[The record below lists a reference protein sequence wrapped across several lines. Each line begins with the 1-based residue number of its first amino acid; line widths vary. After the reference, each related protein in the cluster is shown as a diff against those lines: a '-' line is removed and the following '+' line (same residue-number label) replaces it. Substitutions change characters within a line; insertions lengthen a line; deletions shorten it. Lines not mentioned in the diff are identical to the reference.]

1 MVDLQTVLNA
11 IALATTLE
19 PQAASVVIA
28 LVTEVKSLFGAQD
41 RASIDAS
48 LAVLD
53 KAADDAHASAGQL
66 GK

>member
-19 PQAASVVIA
+19 PKAAAVVIT

-41 RASIDAS
+41 RATIDAS

-53 KAADDAHASAGQL
+53 KAADDAHASAGKL
-66 GK
+66 SG